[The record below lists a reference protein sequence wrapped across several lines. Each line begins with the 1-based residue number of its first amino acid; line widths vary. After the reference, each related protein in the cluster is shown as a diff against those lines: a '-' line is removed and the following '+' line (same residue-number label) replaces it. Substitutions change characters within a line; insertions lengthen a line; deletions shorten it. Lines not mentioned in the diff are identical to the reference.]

1 MVTSFLT
8 RRQALGGDDQ
18 FPVGVTRPGCAD
30 AFRGA
35 PSTMAVSLAKWV
47 KQQPFAAHNKK

>member
-18 FPVGVTRPGCAD
+18 FPVGVNPLLEFGH
-30 AFRGA
+30 FFI
-35 PSTMAVSLAKWV
+35 VLLA
-47 KQQPFAAHNKK
+47 AAWS